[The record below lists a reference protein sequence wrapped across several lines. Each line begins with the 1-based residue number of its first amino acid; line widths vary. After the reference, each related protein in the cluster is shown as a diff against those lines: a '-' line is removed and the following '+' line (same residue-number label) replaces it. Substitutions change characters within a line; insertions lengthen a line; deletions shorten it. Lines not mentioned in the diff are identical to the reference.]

1 MTDVTFTMAIS
12 ALIFTIGTC
21 GVLLRRN
28 PLVQFMSIELM
39 LNAVNLA
46 LISFAGAQKSL
57 DNPATGHS
65 LAQGEGQVFVLM
77 VLTIAAAE
85 AVVGLGI
92 IVAMFRKRKRIDVD
106 DIRSMQ
112 G

>member
-1 MTDVTFTMAIS
+1 MSQVTFTLLIS
-12 ALIFTIGTC
+12 AVVFSTGAT

-46 LISFAGAQKSL
+46 LISFSGSMGTA
-57 DNPATGHS
+57 
-65 LAQGEGQVFVLM
+65 EGQIFVLV
-77 VLTIAAAE
+77 VLTVAAAE

-92 IVAMFRKRKRIDVD
+92 IVAMFRKRNRIDVD
-106 DIRSMQ
+106 DIHSME

>member
-1 MTDVTFTMAIS
+1 MTNVTFTMLIS
-12 ALIFTIGTC
+12 ALIFTVGAC

-46 LISFAGAQKSL
+46 LISFGGKEGTA
-57 DNPATGHS
+57 
-65 LAQGEGQVFVLM
+65 EGQVFVLV
-77 VLTIAAAE
+77 VLTVAAAE
-85 AVVGLGI
+85 AVIGLGI

-106 DIRSMQ
+106 DIRSME

>member
-1 MTDVTFTMAIS
+1 MTSITFTLVVSAI
-12 ALIFTIGTC
+12 IFAVGSV

-46 LISFAGAQKSL
+46 LISFSASFGTA
-57 DNPATGHS
+57 
-65 LAQGEGQVFVLM
+65 EGQVFVLM
-77 VLTIAAAE
+77 VLTVAAAE

-92 IVAMFRKRKRIDVD
+92 IVAMFRRRSRIDVD
-106 DIRSMQ
+106 DIHSMR

>member
-1 MTDVTFTMAIS
+1 MSDVTFTMVIS
-12 ALIFTIGTC
+12 ALIFTIGAS

-46 LISFAGAQKSL
+46 FVSFSGSL
-57 DNPATGHS
+57 NSP
-65 LAQGEGQVFVLM
+65 EGQVFVLM
-77 VLTIAAAE
+77 VLTVAAAE
-85 AVVGLGI
+85 AVIGLGI
-92 IVAMFRKRKRIDVD
+92 IVGIFRKRQRIDVD
-106 DIRSMQ
+106 EIRSME

>member
-1 MTDVTFTMAIS
+1 MTSITFTLVVSAI
-12 ALIFTIGTC
+12 IFAVGTV

-46 LISFAGAQKSL
+46 LISFSGSFG
-57 DNPATGHS
+57 TS
-65 LAQGEGQVFVLM
+65 EGQVFVLL
-77 VLTIAAAE
+77 VLTVAAAE
-85 AVVGLGI
+85 AVVGLAI
-92 IVAMFRKRKRIDVD
+92 IVAMFRKRRRIDVD
-106 DIRSMQ
+106 DINSMQ

>member
-1 MTDVTFTMAIS
+1 MSDVTFTMLIS
-12 ALIFTIGTC
+12 ALIFTVGAG

-46 LISFAGAQKSL
+46 LISFSGSL
-57 DNPATGHS
+57 GSA
-65 LAQGEGQVFVLM
+65 EGQVFVLV
-77 VLTIAAAE
+77 VLTVAAAE

-92 IVAMFRKRKRIDVD
+92 IVSMFRKRKRMDVD
-106 DIRSMQ
+106 DIRSME

>member
-1 MTDVTFTMAIS
+1 MSDITFTMLVS
-12 ALIFTIGTC
+12 ALVFTIGAC

-39 LNAVNLA
+39 LNAVNLVF
-46 LISFAGAQKSL
+46 LSFAASL
-57 DNPATGHS
+57 NSA
-65 LAQGEGQVFVLM
+65 EGQVFVM
-77 VLTIAAAE
+77 VVLTVAAAE

-92 IVAMFRKRKRIDVD
+92 IVSMFRKRRRIDVD
-106 DIRSMQ
+106 EIRSME

>member
-1 MTDVTFTMAIS
+1 MTSITFTLVIS
-12 ALIFTIGTC
+12 AIVFAVGTV

-46 LISFAGAQKSL
+46 FISFSGRFGTS
-57 DNPATGHS
+57 
-65 LAQGEGQVFVLM
+65 EGQVFVLL
-77 VLTIAAAE
+77 VLTVAAAE
-85 AVVGLGI
+85 AVVGLAI
-92 IVAMFRKRKRIDVD
+92 IVAMFRHRRRIDVD
-106 DIRSMQ
+106 DIHAMQ

>member
-1 MTDVTFTMAIS
+1 MSDVTFGLLIS
-12 ALIFTIGTC
+12 AVIFAVGTM

-46 LISFAGAQKSL
+46 LISFSASL
-57 DNPATGHS
+57 GSEEGH
-65 LAQGEGQVFVLM
+65 VFVLM
-77 VLTIAAAE
+77 VLTVAAAE
-85 AVVGLGI
+85 AVIGLGI
-92 IVAMFRKRKRIDVD
+92 IVGLFRKRNRIDVD
-106 DIRSMQ
+106 DVHSMD

>member
-1 MTDVTFTMAIS
+1 MSDFEVTLLIS
-12 ALIFTIGTC
+12 AAIFVIGSV

-46 LISFAGAQKSL
+46 FLSFARSL
-57 DNPATGHS
+57 NNA
-65 LAQGEGQVFVLM
+65 EGQIFVFLVM
-77 VLTIAAAE
+77 TVAAAE

-92 IVAMFRKRKRIDVD
+92 IVSLFRRRNAIDVD
-106 DIRSMQ
+106 DVNSMR